1 MAVLEGEEVRNDNK
15 DVVKEN
21 DPENANGA
29 EGSADV
35 VPAGGD
41 GGPGAAGAGD
51 GDDAIIDEKEK
62 GKKEKAKEPMVS
74 FFRLFTFADKFDYVL
89 MAGGSIG
96 AIVHGAALPIFFLFF
111 GKLLNGLGENS
122 GSLQGASTHTIDKYS
137 MYYLWLG
144 LAVLGSSWLE
154 VSFWMQTGDRQAA
167 KLRTKYLES
176 LLQQDVGFFDTDT
189 NTGDF
194 VSSIASDP
202 LMVQDAIS
210 EKVGNFQHYISTFV
224 AGFIV
229 GFTNEWRIALVTVAI
244 VPLIAISG
252 GFYAYS
258 LTTSS
263 SRAAGAYSEAG
274 SIAEQSIAQV
284 RTVYSFVSESKFIK
298 AYSTALEKTFKYG
311 AQAGLAKGLGMGVTY
326 GVLFCCWALLLWYG
340 GILVRK
346 GTVNGGTALAAIFSV
361 IIGGLALGQA
371 VPNLTAFARG
381 KVAAYKIF
389 LMIDHEP
396 QINKPDPTA
405 ETLEKVDG
413 RIELRRIDFVYPS
426 RPDVHI
432 FKDFSLTIPA
442 GKTVAIVGSSGSGK
456 STVVSLIER
465 FYDPISGE
473 VLLDD
478 HDIKKLDVKWLR
490 AQIGLVNQ
498 EPALFATTIGANI
511 LYGKDNATQEEI
523 EAAAK
528 ASNAH
533 GFIDQLP
540 LKYETQVGERGIQ
553 LSGGQKQRVAIAR
566 AMLKNPAVLLL
577 DEATSALD
585 AGSEQT
591 VQEALDRLMVGRTTI
606 VVAHRLSTIRN
617 AESIAVVQEGRIVER
632 GTHDELIARP
642 DGAYSALV
650 RLQEMAAAKDT
661 SMKRSSSRTSYESRL
676 SRGGGSYR
684 APGSLSITRSGP
696 LSMQK
701 SGSSRSAGDPKQG
714 EAGDVLDGKD
724 LMEPKSKGSL
734 TRLFIMSK
742 DEWVYGIAGT
752 IGSMLAGCLNPAFA
766 LIIAEVLTAYYNKSH
781 SKMRKDVSTYALIF
795 VALGVAAPFIYVL
808 QHYSLGVV
816 GERLVKRVRELML
829 TGILRNEMGWFD
841 REENNSGQI
850 LARLNADATNVR
862 AAIGDRVSVI
872 VQNTTLLLVACI
884 FSLSLQWKL
893 ALVMLSTFPLFV
905 FAAFGENMFLKG
917 FSGDV
922 NKAYSRASRVAGEAV
937 SNIRTVAAFN
947 AEKKVQ
953 ALFATELEG
962 PSSRSFWRGQVA
974 GLGFGISQLFMYG
987 AYGLGLWYSGQLE
1000 NDGST
1005 KFGPVIKV
1013 FLILIVTAFA
1023 VAETLA
1029 LTPDLVKGGQAV
1041 ESVFEVLD
1049 RKTKIEPEDP
1059 NGLQVE
1065 KIVGD
1070 IELKR
1075 VEFAYPSRPDVTVFK
1090 SLSLKVRSGHSLA
1103 LVGASGSG
1111 KSSVIALIER
1121 FYDPLS
1127 GQVLIDGKDLKSYN
1141 LKSVRKHIA
1150 LVSQEPTLYSDT
1162 ISGNI
1167 LYGREG
1173 ATEAEVIEAGKAA
1186 NAHNFI
1192 SALPEGYNTEVGE
1205 RGIQLSGGQKQ
1216 RVAIARAV
1224 LKNPAILL
1232 LDEATSAL
1240 DAESEKIVQEALDR
1254 LMKGRTTVVI
1264 AHRLSTIRGADTIA
1278 VVQEGNILEEGTHS
1292 ELLAKG
1298 GGYARLI
1305 NIQNR
1310 THEAK
1315 SESIE

>member
-1 MAVLEGEEVRNDNK
+1 MAVLEGEEVGNNDL
-15 DVVKEN
+15 
-21 DPENANGA
+21 ENANGA

-35 VPAGGD
+35 VPAGD
-41 GGPGAAGAGD
+41 GD
-51 GDDAIIDEKEK
+51 GDVIDEKEK
-62 GKKEKAKEPMVS
+62 GKNEKEPMVS
-74 FFRLFTFADKFDYVL
+74 FFRLFTYADAFDYLL
-89 MAGGSIG
+89 MAGGTLG
-96 AIVHGAALPIFFLFF
+96 AIVHGVAFPVFFLFF
-111 GKLLNGLGENS
+111 GKLLNGLGGN
-122 GSLQGASTHTIDKYS
+122 GGTLTAASSSTVNKYS
-137 MYYLWLG
+137 LYFLRLA

-167 KLRTKYLES
+167 KLRSKYLES
-176 LLQQDVGFFDTDT
+176 LLRQDVAFFDTKT
-189 NTGDF
+189 STGDF
-194 VSSIASDP
+194 ISSVGSDP
-202 LMVQDAIS
+202 LIVQDAIS
-210 EKVGNFQHYISTFV
+210 EKVGNFQHYIATFV
-224 AGFIV
+224 GGFVV
-229 GFTNEWRIALVTVAI
+229 GFTSQWRIALVTIAI
-244 VPLIAISG
+244 LPLIAISG
-252 GFYAYS
+252 GLYAWS
-258 LTTSS
+258 LTASTT
-263 SRAAGAYSEAG
+263 RAAGAYAEAG

-284 RTVYSFVSESKFIK
+284 RTVFSFVSENKFIK
-298 AYSTALEKTFKYG
+298 AYSTALDKTFKYG
-311 AQAGLAKGLGMGVTY
+311 AQAGLAKGMGLGATY
-326 GVLFCCWALLLWYG
+326 GVLMCCWALLLWYG
-340 GILVRK
+340 GVLVRN
-346 GTVNGGTALAAIFSV
+346 GTTNGGKALSAIFAV
-361 IIGGLALGQA
+361 IVGGLSLGQA
-371 VPNLTAFARG
+371 MPNVTAFAKGRA
-381 KVAAYKIF
+381 AAYKIF
-389 LMIDHEP
+389 LLIDHEP
-396 QINKPDPTA
+396 QINKPDPDA
-405 ETLEKVDG
+405 KTLEKVDG
-413 RIELRRIDFVYPS
+413 RIDLRQVSFAYPS
-426 RPDVHI
+426 RPDVQI

-442 GKTVAIVGSSGSGK
+442 GKTVAIVGTSGSGK

-478 HDIKKLDVKWLR
+478 HDIKTLDLKWLR
-490 AQIGLVNQ
+490 GQTGLVNQ

-528 ASNAH
+528 TSNAH
-533 GFIDQLP
+533 DFIDQLP

-553 LSGGQKQRVAIAR
+553 LSGGQKQRIAIAR

-585 AGSEQT
+585 AGSEQI

-642 DGAYSALV
+642 DGAYSGLV
-650 RLQEMAAAKDT
+650 RLQEMAATNDS
-661 SMKRSSSRTSYESRL
+661 SMKRSTSKTSYESRL
-676 SRGGGSYR
+676 SRGSRGGSYH
-684 APGSLSITRSGP
+684 AGGSLSISRS
-696 LSMQK
+696 LRASVNR
-701 SGSSRSAGDPKQG
+701 SGSSISTDDVQKG
-714 EAGDVLDGKD
+714 EAGDALVEKD
-724 LMEPKSKGSL
+724 LMEPQTQGSL

-742 DEWVYGIAGT
+742 NEWAYGIGGV
-752 IGSMLAGCLNPAFA
+752 IGSMLAGCVNPAFA
-766 LIIAEVLTAYYNKSH
+766 LIIGEVLSAYYSTNRSQ
-781 SKMRKDVSTYALIF
+781 SRRDVAKYALIF
-795 VALGVAAPFIYVL
+795 AGIGVASPFIYIL
-808 QHYSLGVV
+808 QHFPLGIV
-816 GERLVKRVRELML
+816 GERLVQRVREKML
-829 TGILRNEMGWFD
+829 AAILRNEMGWFD
-841 REENNSGQI
+841 RDENTSGQI
-850 LARLNADATNVR
+850 LARLNSDATNVR

-872 VQNTTLLLVACI
+872 VQNTTLLVVAFTI
-884 FSLSLQWKL
+884 SLAFQWKL
-893 ALVMLSTFPLFV
+893 ALVMMSTLPLLVLSALS
-905 FAAFGENMFLKG
+905 ENMFLRG
-917 FSGDV
+917 FSGDL
-922 NKAYSRASRVAGEAV
+922 NKAYSRASGLAGEAV

-947 AEKKVQ
+947 AEEKVQ
-953 ALFATELEG
+953 ALFAAELKG
-962 PSSRSFWRGQVA
+962 PSARSFWRGQVA
-974 GLGFGISQLFMYG
+974 GLGFGISQFFMYST
-987 AYGLGLWYSGQLE
+987 YGLGLWYSGQLE
-1000 NDGST
+1000 KDGST
-1005 KFGPVIKV
+1005 SFGPVIKV

-1041 ESVFEVLD
+1041 DSVFEVLD

-1075 VEFAYPSRPDVTVFK
+1075 VQFAYPSRPDITIFK

-1150 LVSQEPTLYSDT
+1150 LVSQEPALYADT

-1167 LYGREG
+1167 LNGREG
-1173 ATEAEVIEAGKAA
+1173 ATEAEVIEAAKAA

-1192 SALPEGYNTEVGE
+1192 SALPQGYNTEVGE

-1278 VVQEGNILEEGTHS
+1278 VVQEGNILEEGTHT